1 MFCHKRWGAESR
13 TGWLYNPRCIYTP
26 PYWLLHFP
34 PYFFSLSFSI
44 SSSFIFTR
52 LLYTHIWSY
61 LASKKPNPLSY
72 IIFHNVFFCIIPSG
86 SPQLSSTTLFSTA
99 FFQELSFLVFHSTAS
114 FVPLLL
120 PFPFLEVIGEEKRAE
135 SLKCLTSFLF
145 LCLVGLSLNT
155 RLSFSIWP
163 HSAPPLSLVF
173 YSSFLLSYVAVYPTG
188 HARNTLVYMQHT
200 EAMINTPTETHE
212 EREKVWKRA
221 PIEHASR
228 PSRSAWM
235 PTRKRWKEVS
245 SLTRLCQFLD
255 CRECPKENR
264 WPTAVKKISKM
275 TP

>member
-13 TGWLYNPRCIYTP
+13 TGWLYNPCCIYTP

-72 IIFHNVFFCIIPSG
+72 IVFHDVFFCIIPSG

-145 LCLVGLSLNT
+145 LCLVGFSLNT
-155 RLSFSIWP
+155 KDVLFPSDP
-163 HSAPPLSLVF
+163 VLPPTVSCFLFFISSLVCGSLPNRT
-173 YSSFLLSYVAVYPTG
+173 YTQHVCV
-188 HARNTLVYMQHT
+188 HATNR
-200 EAMINTPTETHE
+200 
-212 EREKVWKRA
+212 
-221 PIEHASR
+221 SR
-228 PSRSAWM
+228 H
-235 PTRKRWKEVS
+235 
-245 SLTRLCQFLD
+245 
-255 CRECPKENR
+255 
-264 WPTAVKKISKM
+264 
-275 TP
+275 